1 MRQELRNPM
10 SELQLIE
17 NVLSQ
22 TERRRRRERAY
33 RGLWQGLFIGATVWC
48 VTLVAHKLL
57 PTPYWTL
64 PAAAGLGVATVL
76 ACVIAGAWR
85 RHSVSETAR
94 WVDGR
99 QRLQERLST
108 ALEVSR
114 VNGSESWRELIVA
127 DAVTQVKQL
136 DPRKLVQFHLPRGSR
151 WALLLLA
158 LGIGLGFVP
167 EYRSTGYVQKQTEQK
182 AIKEAGK
189 QLVELTK
196 HTLTNRPPA
205 LESTEKSLEAVNDLG
220 DQMTKK
226 ITTRD
231 QAIKDLAKMSDR
243 LKDEIKDFAKD
254 PALRRMEEA
263 ARSQENNSSD
273 MNALQKQIQ
282 DAQKQLGDNTATPDQ
297 MDKLNKQL
305 SELQEAAKAEMDK
318 NGDMSQSD
326 KNNLTQSLAAL
337 SKQAQSLG
345 MNMPNLDQA
354 IQALAASQAN
364 LAIKDMQT
372 SSEDLQKMSDMAK
385 SLQQMQQQQAGQ
397 EGKDLAEQLKYG
409 QPEVAQRTLQ
419 KMMDQLKSGAMT
431 QEQMQQMMSEVSKA
445 VEPGSKYGKAGDF
458 LKQAAQQMG
467 QGQKPGAAQSLAD
480 ASKEL
485 DKLMQQM
492 GDAKSLMAELSAL
505 NQAAMGI
512 GNCTNPGAGGGLGDG
527 TRWGLKPSLK
537 TGLGKGGRPGRG
549 VGMWEDENGG
559 WGYNGQQTGLWDNTG
574 VTRPDAKPKGL
585 SDRDAEE
592 NPGLI
597 PTQVKGQFQPGGPM
611 PSIKVKGV
619 SIRGT
624 SAVQY
629 QEEAV
634 AAQSDAQSALSQ
646 EKVPRAYR
654 DSVRDYFD
662 DLKK

>member
-1 MRQELRNPM
+1 MHESGAGIRNPM
-10 SELQLIE
+10 SEIQLIE
-17 NVLSQ
+17 AVLSQ
-22 TERRRRRERAY
+22 TERRRRSERAF
-33 RGLWQGLFIGATVWC
+33 RGLWQGLFIGAAIWC
-48 VTLVAHKLL
+48 VTLAAHKLF
-57 PTPYWTL
+57 PTPVWTL
-64 PAAAGLGVATVL
+64 PAAAGMAGAAILI
-76 ACVIAGAWR
+76 CVIAGAWR

-114 VNGSESWRELIVA
+114 VNASESWRELIVA
-127 DAVTQVKQL
+127 DAVTQVKAL
-136 DPRKLVQFHLPRGSR
+136 DPRKLVQFRLPKGSR

-158 LGIGLGFVP
+158 LGVGLGFVP
-167 EYRSTGYVQKQTEQK
+167 EYRSTAFVQKQNEQK

-220 DQMTKK
+220 DQLTKK
-226 ITTRD
+226 VTTRD

-243 LKDEIKDFAKD
+243 IKDEIKDFAKD
-254 PALRRMEEA
+254 PALRRMEQQ
-263 ARSQENNSSD
+263 ARSQADNSSD
-273 MNALQKQIQ
+273 MQALQKQIQ
-282 DAQKQLGDNTATPDQ
+282 EAQKQLGDNTATPEQ

-305 SELQEAAKAEMDK
+305 SQLQDAAKAEMDK
-318 NGDMSQSD
+318 NGDLSQSAKD
-326 KNNLTQSLAAL
+326 NLSQSLAAL
-337 SKQAQSLG
+337 SKQAQSMG
-345 MNMPNLDQA
+345 MDMPNLDQA

-372 SSEDLQKMSDMAK
+372 SSEDLEKMKDIAK
-385 SLQQMQQQQAGQ
+385 SLQQMQQQA
-397 EGKDLAEQLKYG
+397 EKTGKDLAEQLKYG
-409 QPEVAQRTLQ
+409 QPEAAQQTLQ
-419 KMMDQLKSGAMT
+419 KMMDQLKSGNMT
-431 QEQMQQMMSEVSKA
+431 QDELNKMMSEVSNA
-445 VEPGSKYGKAGDF
+445 AEPGSKYGKAGDL
-458 LKQAAQQMG
+458 LKQAASQMG

-492 GDAKSLMAELSAL
+492 GDAKTLMAELDAL
-505 NQAAMGI
+505 NKASMGI
-512 GNCTNPGAGGGLGDG
+512 GECNSPGNGNGNSD
-527 TRWGLKPSLK
+527 RWGLKPGMK
-537 TGLGKGGRPGRG
+537 TGLSKGGHPGRG

-574 VTRPDAKPKGL
+574 ITRPDAKPKGI
-585 SDRDAEE
+585 SDRDVEE
-592 NPGLI
+592 NPGLM
-597 PTQVKGQFQPGGPM
+597 PTQVKGQFTPGGPM
-611 PSIKVKGV
+611 PSITLKGV
-619 SIRGT
+619 SIKGT
-624 SAVQY
+624 SSVQF

>member
-1 MRQELRNPM
+1 M
-10 SELQLIE
+10 SEIQLIE

-33 RGLWQGLFIGATVWC
+33 RGLWQGLFIGASIWC

-114 VNGSESWRELIVA
+114 VNSSESWRELIVA

-151 WALLLLA
+151 WALVLLA
-158 LGIGLGFVP
+158 VGVGLGFVP
-167 EYRSTGYVQKQTEQK
+167 EYRSTGYVQTQNEQK

-226 ITTRD
+226 VTTRD

-243 LKDEIKDFAKD
+243 IKDEIKDFAKD

-263 ARSQENNSSD
+263 AHSQGDNSSD

-282 DAQKQLGDNTATPDQ
+282 DAQKELGDNSATPDQ

-305 SELQEAAKAEMDK
+305 SQLQEAAKAEMDK
-318 NGDMSQSD
+318 NGDMSKSD
-326 KNNLTQSLAAL
+326 KDNLSQSLAAL

-372 SSEDLQKMSDMAK
+372 SSEDLEKMRDMAK
-385 SLQQMQQQQAGQ
+385 ALQQMQQQQAEQ
-397 EGKDLAEQLKYG
+397 VGKDLAEQLKYG
-409 QPEVAQRTLQ
+409 QPEVAQKTLQ

-431 QEQMQQMMSEVSKA
+431 QEQLQQMMSEVSKA
-445 VEPGSKYGKAGDF
+445 ADPGSKYGKAGDF
-458 LKQAAQQMG
+458 LKQAASQMG

-492 GDAKSLMAELSAL
+492 GDAKSLMAELNAL
-505 NQAAMGI
+505 NKASMGI
-512 GNCTNPGAGGGLGDG
+512 GECNNPGNGKSDSD
-527 TRWGLKPSLK
+527 RWSLKPSMK

-549 VGMWEDENGG
+549 VGMWENEDGG

-574 VTRPDAKPKGL
+574 VTRPDAAPKGV
-585 SDRDAEE
+585 SDRDVEE
-592 NPGLI
+592 NPALM
-597 PTQVKGQFQPGGPM
+597 PTQVKGQFTPGGPM
-611 PSIKVKGV
+611 PSITLKGV
-619 SIRGT
+619 SIKGT
-624 SAVQY
+624 SSVQY
-629 QEEAV
+629 QQEAE